1 MEAHTAHTT
10 DFNNR
15 IHFWGRLTI
24 AVAIFSTM
32 SIPLY
37 LTFILGFIPELKDV
51 VTGLIS
57 IAGFVGVV
65 WFVEPVSY
73 FPILGPAGTYM
84 SFLTGNIGNMR
95 LPVIGAVQN
104 ALDLEAGTKK
114 AEVAGIFA
122 LISSIIV
129 NLLVLGLV
137 VVAGQI
143 IVNAMPKSLLVMFA
157 KKMRLAHTVSL
168 IVLGAAVAAII
179 KLSPGFLPGT
189 VARLIAIGDVGVA
202 AIFGIAFSLI
212 LAKKDGEK
220 SEKQPAESGK
230 ASEAQNA

>member
-1 MEAHTAHTT
+1 MKDHTHS
-10 DFNNR
+10 FNQQ

-24 AVAIFSTM
+24 AVAVVMTM

-37 LTFILGFIPELKDV
+37 LTFVLGFIPDAGNL

-57 IAGFVGVV
+57 IAGFVGMV
-65 WFVEPVSY
+65 WFIEPVSY

-122 LISSIIV
+122 LISSVVV
-129 NLLVLGLV
+129 NLLILGVV
-137 VVAGQI
+137 VVAGQ
-143 IVNAMPKSLLVMFA
+143 VVLSAMPESLLNSFSYALPGILGAMLVMFA
-157 KKMRLAHTVSL
+157 KKMSLKHTLMVT
-168 IVLGAAVAAII
+168 VLGGIVALLI
-179 KLSPGFLPGT
+179 KLSPSFLPKT
-189 VARLIAIGDVGVA
+189 VAQLVAVGDVAVA
-202 AIFGIAFSLI
+202 AVFAIALALI
-212 LAKKDGEK
+212 LANKDG
-220 SEKQPAESGK
+220 K
-230 ASEAQNA
+230 AGGADA

>member
-1 MEAHTAHTT
+1 MQDHEHS
-10 DFNNR
+10 FNQK

-24 AVAIFSTM
+24 AIAIIMTM

-37 LTFILGFIPELKDV
+37 LTFVLGFYPDPKNLI
-51 VTGLIS
+51 TGLVT

-95 LPVIGAVQN
+95 LPVISAVQN

-122 LISSIIV
+122 LISSVAI
-129 NLLVLGLV
+129 NLLVLGIV
-137 VVAGQI
+137 VVAGQF
-143 IVNAMPKSLLVMFA
+143 IVAAMPKSLLDSFNYALPGILGAMLVMFA
-157 KKMRLAHTVSL
+157 IKMKLKHTIMVILLA
-168 IVLGAAVAAII
+168 AAIAFVI
-179 KLSPGFLPGT
+179 KVSPSFLPKT
-189 VARLIAIGDVGVA
+189 VAQLITVGDTGVA
-202 AIFGIAFSLI
+202 AVFGIA
-212 LAKKDGEK
+212 LALFLANKNGKRGENH
-220 SEKQPAESGK
+220 A
-230 ASEAQNA
+230 

>member
-1 MEAHTAHTT
+1 
-10 DFNNR
+10 
-15 IHFWGRLTI
+15 
-24 AVAIFSTM
+24 
-32 SIPLY
+32 
-37 LTFILGFIPELKDV
+37 
-51 VTGLIS
+51 
-57 IAGFVGVV
+57 V

-143 IVNAMPKSLLVMFA
+143 IVNAMPKSLLNSFNYALPGILGAMLVMFA